1 MPLGADVSVRKVTV
15 RARRGRV
22 GFTTAEILVAVGIVA
37 ILAAATMP
45 AIRTRL
51 SVGDADAIVAEFENL
66 EQALQAFQ
74 DNTTTYPLTLA
85 QLSTLSTTQTSCNTA
100 MSATQISRWR
110 GPYVTRPISA
120 SYTVTADVTV
130 ENTLVRDTTPG
141 VGLLDIKMDNVEQ
154 DVANQVEREL
164 DGAINASSSTTGA
177 VLYTASSGTLVTLT
191 FRFPVRGC

>member
-1 MPLGADVSVRKVTV
+1 MPAEAPTADTP
-15 RARRGRV
+15 RGRV
-22 GFTTAEILVAVGIVA
+22 RRGFTTMEVLVAVGIVA
-37 ILAAATMP
+37 ILAAATVP

-51 SVGDADAIVAEFENL
+51 ATGDADAIVAEFQNL

-74 DNTTTYPLTLA
+74 ENTTTYPHTLA
-85 QLSTLSTTQTSCNTA
+85 QLSQLSTTTTSCNTA

-120 SYTVTADVTV
+120 SYTVAADVTV

-164 DGAINASSSTTGA
+164 DGAIDANSSTTGG
-177 VLYTASSGTLVTLT
+177 VLWATSSGTLVTLT

>member
-1 MPLGADVSVRKVTV
+1 VLSRPQQGART
-15 RARRGRV
+15 RAPRRWIA
-22 GFTTAEILVAVGIVA
+22 GFTTVEILVAVAIVA
-37 ILAAATMP
+37 ILAAATVP

-51 SVGDADAIVAEFENL
+51 SVGDADAIVAEFQNL

-74 DNTTTYPLTLA
+74 DNTMTYPQTLA
-85 QLSTLSTTQTSCNTA
+85 QLSQLSTTNTSCNTG

-110 GPYVTRPISA
+110 GPYVTRPITA
-120 SYTVTADVTV
+120 NYTVTADVTV

-164 DGAINASSSTTGA
+164 DGALTASSSTTGA
-177 VLYTASSGTLVTLT
+177 VLWAATSGTLGTLT